1 MAIASVQES
10 GSNGQTPGKI
20 TTIASKRTTMEV
32 GDCPFRYDTRNET
45 ACETAQCRLLDQLT
59 ISSVDAT
66 IRVPRGACEACVR
79 RPVEEL
85 ILDHPVFP
93 SLLYQRCE
101 SLLDSPQFANQ
112 MAANDLNR
120 LKGRRAS
127 AEAAVFAQCDPSKPI
142 HFLPSCDVILV
153 ANESTPLLIPSIES
167 LCDQID
173 VAPFIHLVDTG
184 TAAESFD
191 AFSGRWNI
199 ERHRMPQGTTAF
211 EALHSIIE
219 SLKTPYVAFQSAYGV
234 SEPHR
239 LSVSV
244 RALVDR
250 GAEMFATPCSGE
262 TEFPVPTD
270 SDRGSVRK
278 FGPSTVVMRRAT
290 FVDMGGVADNLAEDD
305 FEFFHRVVHEERRIV
320 VGETSLVQL
329 LAPGIASVLRRPPN
343 YPATRGGTLKSL
355 ARGFPRVPAACDV
368 VLPFFGHLDYA
379 EESLQGLLDQA
390 DAELVIHLIDDA
402 TPGDTTSFLQ
412 RWSGH
417 PNIRTYRNRENIGQ
431 FQSFNSV
438 SRFFETELAAVQD
451 ADDISLPHR
460 LSWAGQMLRYSG
472 ADFFGGAVELFGD
485 SQNVIS
491 DGEGRKTMP
500 SISQGPIRRSVY
512 PAKSRDYY
520 FAENPTAVFRVST
533 FRELGGFAD
542 FGDRLQNRAS
552 LDTEFQSRARFHG
565 VRFALSRDIGVLY
578 RVHPQSATQDNVTGW
593 GTAPRTSA
601 GRQFVERCKIFERG
615 PFDPR
620 SFGSLDSIP
629 AVTMRFR

>member
-1 MAIASVQES
+1 
-10 GSNGQTPGKI
+10 
-20 TTIASKRTTMEV
+20 MEV
-32 GDCPFRYDTRNET
+32 GDCPFRYDTRSEL
-45 ACETAQCRLLDQLT
+45 ACETAHCRLLDQLT
-59 ISSVDAT
+59 FASDEIA
-66 IRVPRGACEACVR
+66 IRVPRDACEACVR
-79 RPVEEL
+79 HPIDEL
-85 ILDHPVFP
+85 ILDHPVLP
-93 SLLYQRCE
+93 SLIYQRCE
-101 SLLDSPQFANQ
+101 SLLGNPQFAKQ
-112 MAANDLNR
+112 TAVTRRNR
-120 LKGRRAS
+120 LDVRRAS
-127 AEAAVFAQCDPSKPI
+127 AEAAVFAQSDPSKPI

-153 ANESTPLLIPSIES
+153 ASESTPGLIQSIGS

-184 TAAESFD
+184 TASESFD
-191 AFSGRWNI
+191 AFSSRWNVN
-199 ERHRMPQGTTAF
+199 RYRMPPGTTSLEAF
-211 EALHSIIE
+211 HSIIE
-219 SLKTPYVAFQSAYGV
+219 SLKTPYVAFQSANGV

-244 RALVDR
+244 RALVDG
-250 GAEMFATPCSGE
+250 GAEMYATPCPCE

-270 SDRGSVRK
+270 SATGTVRK

-305 FEFFHRVVHEERRIV
+305 FEFFRRTFHEERRVV
-320 VGETSLVQL
+320 VGETPLVKL
-329 LAPGIASVLRRPPN
+329 LAPGIETVLRRAPD

-368 VLPFFGHLDYA
+368 VLPFFGHLDFV

-390 DAELVIHLIDDA
+390 DAEFVIHLIDDA

-417 PNIRTYRNRENIGQ
+417 PQIRTYRNRENIGQ
-431 FQSFNSV
+431 FQTFNAV
-438 SRFFETELAAVQD
+438 SKFFETELAAVQD

-460 LSWAGQMLRYSG
+460 LSWAGQMLRYGG

-485 SQNVIS
+485 SKNIKSDGIAPKSVASIS
-491 DGEGRKTMP
+491 DGA
-500 SISQGPIRRSVY
+500 IRRSFY

-565 VRFALSRDIGVLY
+565 VRFALSRDVVVRY

-593 GTAPRTSA
+593 GTAPRTNA

-629 AVTMRFR
+629 AVTVRFR